1 MRIVVKHSPLKKA
14 FQSDSAGT
22 IAKNQAMEKAEIF
35 LMKCNCLQSMFIQTM
50 KFTNTLQDITFHIV
64 YINGRTSAALH
75 SIQKP
80 KRHFDKALIKR

>member
-1 MRIVVKHSPLKKA
+1 MVVKHSSLKKA

-35 LMKCNCLQSMFIQTM
+35 LMKCNCLQCMFIHQTM
-50 KFTNTLQDITFHIV
+50 KFTNILQDITFHIV
-64 YINGRTSAALH
+64 YINGRTSAALQ